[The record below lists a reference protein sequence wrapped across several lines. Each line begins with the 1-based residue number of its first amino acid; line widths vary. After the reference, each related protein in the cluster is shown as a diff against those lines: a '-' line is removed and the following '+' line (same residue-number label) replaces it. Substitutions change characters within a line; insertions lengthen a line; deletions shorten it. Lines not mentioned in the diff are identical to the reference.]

1 MYYDDLSAKLMTL
14 SGDNQH
20 AEAWKQIDLITGR
33 KARMQ
38 YNINADSEEERTQL
52 WVSHFKQLLNPKD
65 NNSVSENVT
74 HPNAFPDINLEY
86 NSQLFCCSGAS
97 AA

>member
-1 MYYDDLSAKLMTL
+1 MTL

-52 WVSHFKQLLNPKD
+52 WVSHFKQLLNPKGD
-65 NNSVSENVT
+65 NFISENVT
-74 HPNAFPDINLEY
+74 HQ
-86 NSQLFCCSGAS
+86 S
-97 AA
+97 